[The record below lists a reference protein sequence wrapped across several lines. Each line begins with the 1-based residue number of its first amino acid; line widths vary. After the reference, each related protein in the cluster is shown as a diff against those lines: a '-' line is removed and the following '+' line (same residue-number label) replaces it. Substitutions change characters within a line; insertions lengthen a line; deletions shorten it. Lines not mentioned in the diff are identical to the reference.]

1 MSKRTTRYDMPDTV
15 PGMSAPYGVSLF
27 RDGYPEK
34 VSEKAWRYVW
44 SIHGRGLSTSVGIHA
59 DAWDAFTAGHR
70 AGARSARRRDDE
82 RAKELV
88 DVGSL
93 HPWLRAG

>member
-34 VSEKAWRYVW
+34 VSEKAWRYAW
-44 SIHGRGLSTSVGIHA
+44 SIHGRGLSTSVGIHTREMLV
-59 DAWDAFTAGHR
+59 DAFTAGHR
-70 AGARSARRRDDE
+70 AGALSARR
-82 RAKELV
+82 
-88 DVGSL
+88 
-93 HPWLRAG
+93 AGR

>member
-44 SIHGRGLSTSVGIHA
+44 SIHGRGLSTSVGIHMREMLV
-59 DAWDAFTAGHR
+59 DAFTAGHR
-70 AGARSARRRDDE
+70 AGARSARR
-82 RAKELV
+82 
-88 DVGSL
+88 
-93 HPWLRAG
+93 AGR